1 MTAQEYIIEKLN
13 ALLEKFP
20 SFVFKYKLDKS
31 DNTHIISVAPL
42 IEYEENK
49 EYMEAESDF
58 VFDFENTFL
67 PETIMF
73 VSTNSLILVTEPDM
87 VFSSNKT
94 VFVQTNLIS
103 TGYKFDNYCGLFETK
118 KADEKFDLAA

>member
-13 ALLEKFP
+13 ALLVKFP

-31 DNTHIISVAPL
+31 DNTHIISVEPL
-42 IEYEENK
+42 EEYEENK
-49 EYMEAESDF
+49 QYMEIESDI
-58 VFDFENTFL
+58 VFDFENIFL

-87 VFSSNKT
+87 VFSSNKNG
-94 VFVQTNLIS
+94 FIQTNLIT
-103 TGYKFDNYCGLFETK
+103 TGYKFNSYLEIFDTEKTE
-118 KADEKFDLAA
+118 EKFDLAA

>member
-1 MTAQEYIIEKLN
+1 MTSQEFIFKELTS
-13 ALLEKFP
+13 LLEKFP
-20 SFVFKYKLDKS
+20 SFVFKYKLDKT
-31 DNTHIISVAPL
+31 DNTHIISVEPL
-42 IEYEENK
+42 KEYERNK

-58 VFDFENTFL
+58 VFDFENIYV

-94 VFVQTNLIS
+94 GFVQTNLNATS
-103 TGYKFDNYCGLFETK
+103 YKFNNYWGIFKTEKTE
-118 KADEKFDLAA
+118 EKFDLAA